1 MSPLGSSSPDDEGSR
16 QPSSTAPQRR
26 GWLGPSLTRPRV
38 CKRSKFARVSLRLLV
53 WGGVLSAGLVAI
65 LLMVINVAATPT
77 RIKKVLI
84 ALAAEQT
91 GGTLEVGQVEFDLFT
106 GIRLHQ
112 VSLYPPVAGDTRG
125 SLNDGAVATVPLLQ
139 AKLIRFEYSTRQLLA
154 GYIHLCALQLI
165 EPTLLLRKE
174 DGHFNFEPILAY
186 RAEHFP
192 KKAAEP
198 PPPKE
203 PPVDK
208 KGAALLPLDPST
220 LSLPIRLLV
229 ENVGIKDLTVK
240 MDVATDRKNA
250 TVAQQTL
257 IQGLSIDLGVH
268 WHGRESSIWVSS
280 LSPYGKS
287 LKIKVQ
293 KATALGGALKKA
305 LTVEAP
311 LSFRLEVVNL
321 KLLNI
326 DLATRLLELFTP
338 VASYKDLLTNLTVR
352 LALADDLKGIKID
365 GINLE
370 LADALAYE
378 LAGAIGISD
387 ASFSSFNLKLRQKL
401 ELDLAA
407 AAMLARPFVPGL
419 RAQGDIALEDF
430 HIDGT
435 VEPATVAKAAA
446 EGVGLPV
453 VAFKLGLHDVAGG
466 LPGLDLDMA
475 PINGEVSL
483 AVGPSTVGKGSQI
496 DVGVD
501 FRAPK
506 ILTKRNTP
514 VGEIKAGMYGFTTKV
529 IARAL
534 WPEKVAPV
542 FKVNIE
548 ADRVVASGSHIAPV
562 DVPLSIDVDAQGR
575 QDLSQFAVAA
585 RAELKGLTNF
595 AAMIDCQNFCDHLL
609 SSVEAHVES
618 LAKVHAIALPLAD
631 IMNLGPFMPTQ
642 LAGKIDY
649 KGSARGK
656 LPNPLK
662 TPTPELIKQ
671 ADIHF
676 DSNLEIAKISVKVPF
691 DQLQLNGAETRLLV
705 SGSLKDQTIGFRQKF
720 VGLKLDHA
728 KPDAPAMPISVRQ
741 FAFETN
747 IKNHIEGP
755 LDISEVPALLQ
766 HLRTD
771 VDTKLVVGQIAVDG
785 ALPRPIT
792 DFQFNAALRQEGLSA
807 FKLKDLR
814 VKVSEIGATV
824 GLKGSTTV
832 DKDYLPQ
839 RIDLTLTSQM
849 SHAGGGGELPGGI
862 KTSGKAA
869 FDLALSSEDMR
880 ELSVNGQA
888 RFDHFNVTIPGKEI
902 GQRPTL
908 VVEDID
914 GEIPFKQKL
923 RLPDLKKM
931 KQSSL
936 AKAEPLKTDV
946 PVNADQKNATAVPTV
961 PVIEVSEASSDANG
975 RSNAGAQSLGRSMD
989 QFLKK
994 NDSKLPVDT
1003 NIVAMVDYSSIRPF
1017 YPDRRPL
1024 SIKRVDVANLELTN
1038 LEFDMEL
1045 RQSFFSLNQFLIDF
1059 LGGKIEGDF
1068 KLSFDS
1074 TAADPTKIPKKIWTS
1089 LHLTRLDTRKLIERF
1104 PNLKGKASSWDLLSN
1119 PYIDATVHILF
1130 DVGSSDISG
1139 NVEIS
1144 SIGKEQLKMM
1154 LFYVDPYEQN
1164 PTIADIRGALNLGEV
1179 RRVSI
1184 PLRNG
1189 EVGLVVDVRVLA
1201 APIPTPKLTRF
1212 PIRQILQNF
1221 KDQSNKDQSKAG

>member
-1 MSPLGSSSPDDEGSR
+1 M

-38 CKRSKFARVSLRLLV
+38 FTSSKFARISLRLLV
-53 WGGVLSAGLVAI
+53 WGGVLSAGLVVI
-65 LLMVINVAATPT
+65 LLMAVNVAATPT

-91 GGTLEVGQVEFDLFT
+91 GGSLEVGQVEFGLFT
-106 GIRLHQ
+106 GIRLHE
-112 VSLYPPVAGDTRG
+112 VSLYPPLAGDTRG
-125 SLNDGAVATVPLLQ
+125 SLNDGAVATVPLIQ

-154 GYIHLCALQLI
+154 GYIHLRGLQLI

-174 DGHFNFEPILAY
+174 DGRFNFESILAY

-192 KKAAEP
+192 KKAEALP
-198 PPPKE
+198 PAKE
-203 PPVDK
+203 PPADK
-208 KGAALLPLDPST
+208 KGTALLPLDPST

-240 MDVATDRKNA
+240 MDVAADAKNA
-250 TVAQQTL
+250 AVAQQTL
-257 IQGLSIDLGVH
+257 IQGLSIDLGMH
-268 WHGRESSIWVSS
+268 WHGRKSSIWVSS
-280 LSPYGKS
+280 LSPYGKA

-293 KATALGGALKKA
+293 KATVLGGDLKKA

-311 LSFRLEVVNL
+311 LSFRLEVQNL
-321 KLLNI
+321 KFLNI

-338 VASYKDLLTNLTVR
+338 AASYKDLLTNFTVR
-352 LALADDLKGIKID
+352 VALADDLKGIKID
-365 GINLE
+365 GVNLE

-378 LAGAIGISD
+378 LAGAIGIAD
-387 ASFSSFNLKLRQKL
+387 ASFSAFNLQLRQKL

-419 RAQGDIALEDF
+419 RAQGEISLEDF
-430 HIDGT
+430 HVDGT

-446 EGVGLPV
+446 EGVGLPM
-453 VAFKLGLHDVAGG
+453 VALKLGLHDVAGG
-466 LPGLDLDMA
+466 LPSLALDMA
-475 PINGEVSL
+475 PINGEVSF
-483 AVGPSTVGKGSQI
+483 AVGPSAASKGSQI
-496 DVGVD
+496 DVAVD
-501 FRAPK
+501 IRAPK
-506 ILTKRNTP
+506 ILTQRNTP

-542 FKVNIE
+542 FKLNIE
-548 ADRVVASGSHIAPV
+548 ADRVVASGAHIAPV

-595 AAMIDCQNFCDHLL
+595 AAMIDCQNFCNHLL

-662 TPTPELIKQ
+662 TPTTELIKQ

-676 DSNLEIAKISVKVPF
+676 DSNLEIAQVSVKVPF
-691 DQLQLNGAETRLLV
+691 DQLQLTGAETRLHV
-705 SGSLKDQTIGFRQKF
+705 SGSLKDQTVDFRQKF
-720 VGLKLDHA
+720 NGLKLAHA
-728 KPDAPAMPISVRQ
+728 KPEAPVMPISVRQ
-741 FAFETN
+741 FALETN

-766 HLRTD
+766 RLRTD
-771 VDTKLVVGQIAVDG
+771 VETKLVVGQVAVDG

-814 VKVSEIGATV
+814 VQVSDMGATV

-839 RIDLTLTSQM
+839 RLDLTLTSQM
-849 SHAGGGGELPGGI
+849 SHGGGEGLPGGI

-880 ELSVNGQA
+880 DLSVHGQA
-888 RFDHFNVTIPGKEI
+888 RFDHFNVTIPGKDI

-914 GEIPFKQKL
+914 GEIPFKQTL

-946 PVNADQKNATAVPTV
+946 AVHADQKNATAIPTV
-961 PVIEVSEASSDANG
+961 PVIEVSEASADANG
-975 RSNAGAQSLGRSMD
+975 RSNAGAQSLDRSMD

-994 NDSKLPVDT
+994 NDNKLPVDT

-1068 KLSFDS
+1068 KLSFDT
-1074 TAADPTKIPKKIWTS
+1074 TAAEPTKIPKKIWTS

-1104 PNLKGKASSWDLLSN
+1104 PNLKGKGSTWDLLSN

-1139 NVEIS
+1139 NIEIS

-1164 PTIADIRGALNLGEV
+1164 PTIADIRSALNLGEV

-1189 EVGLVVDVRVLA
+1189 EVGIDVDVRVLS

>member
-1 MSPLGSSSPDDEGSR
+1 MSPLGPSSPDDEGSR

-26 GWLGPSLTRPRV
+26 SWLGPSLTRPRI
-38 CKRSKFARVSLRLLV
+38 CKRSKLARVSLRILV
-53 WGGVLSAGLVAI
+53 WGGVLSAGLVVI
-65 LLMVINVAATPT
+65 LLMAINVAATPI
-77 RIKKVLI
+77 RIRKVLI

-91 GGTLEVGQVEFDLFT
+91 GGSLEVGQVEFGLFT
-106 GIRLHQ
+106 GLRMHD
-112 VSLYPPVAGDTRG
+112 VVLYPPVAGDTRG

-139 AKLIRFEYSTRQLLA
+139 AKLVRFEYSTRQLLA
-154 GYIHLCALQLI
+154 GYVHLSALQLM

-186 RAEHFP
+186 RAEHVP
-192 KKAAEP
+192 KTVEEP

-203 PPVDK
+203 PRSEK
-208 KGAALLPLDPST
+208 KGGALLPLDPST
-220 LSLPIRLLV
+220 LSLPLRLLV

-240 MDVATDRKNA
+240 IDVAADRKNA

-257 IQGLSIDLGVH
+257 IQGLSLDLGVH
-268 WHGRESSIWVSS
+268 WRGRDSSIWVSS
-280 LSPYGKS
+280 LSPYGKA
-287 LKIKVQ
+287 LKIKMQ
-293 KATALGGALKKA
+293 KATALGGDLKKA
-305 LTVEAP
+305 LTLEAP
-311 LSFRLEVVNL
+311 LSFRLEVLNL

-338 VASYKDLLTNLTVR
+338 AASYKDLLTNLTVR

-378 LAGAIGISD
+378 IAGAIGVSD
-387 ASFSSFNLKLRQKL
+387 ASFSSIDLKLKQKM

-419 RAQGDIALEDF
+419 RAQGEIALEDF
-430 HIDGT
+430 KIDGNID
-435 VEPATVAKAAA
+435 PATVAKSAA
-446 EGVGLPV
+446 EGVGLPM
-453 VAFKLGLHDVAGG
+453 VALKLGLHDVAGG
-466 LPGLDLDMA
+466 LPGLDLDLA

-483 AVGPSTVGKGSQI
+483 AVGPSTASKGSQI
-496 DVGVD
+496 DMGVD

-514 VGEIKAGMYGFTTKV
+514 VGEIKAGVYGFTTKV

-542 FKVNIE
+542 FKLNIE
-548 ADRVVASGSHIAPV
+548 ADRVVANGSHIASV

-575 QDLSQFAVAA
+575 QDLSRFAVAA

-642 LAGKIDY
+642 LAGKIDF

-676 DSNLEIAKISVKVPF
+676 DSNLEIAKVSAKVPF
-691 DQLQLNGAETRLLV
+691 DQLQLTGAETRLLV
-705 SGSLKDQTIGFRQKF
+705 SGSFKDQTVDFRQKF
-720 VGLKLDHA
+720 VGLKLAHA
-728 KPDAPAMPISVRQ
+728 KPEAPVMPISVRQ
-741 FAFETN
+741 FEFETN

-755 LDISEVPALLQ
+755 LDISDVPALLKR
-766 HLRTD
+766 LRTD
-771 VDTKLVVGQIAVDG
+771 VDTKLVAGQIVADG
-785 ALPRPIT
+785 ALPRPIG
-792 DFQFNAALRQEGLSA
+792 DFQFNAALRQEGLSL
-807 FKLKDLR
+807 FKLKDLKVR
-814 VKVSEIGATV
+814 VLDIGATV

-832 DKDYLPQ
+832 DKDYLPE
-839 RIDLTLTSQM
+839 RMDLTLTSQM
-849 SHAGGGGELPGGI
+849 SHRGGEDLPGGI
-862 KTSGKAA
+862 RTSGKAA
-869 FDLALSSEDMR
+869 FDLALASADMR
-880 ELSVNGQA
+880 DLSVNGQA
-888 RFDHFNVTIPGKEI
+888 RFDHFNVLVPSKEI
-902 GQRPTL
+902 GQRPTI

-914 GEIPFKQKL
+914 GEIPFKQTM

-931 KQSSL
+931 KQTSL
-936 AKAEPLKTDV
+936 AKAEAPKKDTIS
-946 PVNADQKNATAVPTV
+946 NTDQKNAAAIPDV
-961 PVIEVSEASSDANG
+961 PVIEVSESNSDTNG
-975 RSNAGAQSLGRSMD
+975 SGKISAQSLERSME

-994 NDSKLPVDT
+994 NDSKLPADS

-1068 KLSFDS
+1068 KLSFDT

-1089 LHLTRLDTRKLIERF
+1089 MHLTRLDTRKLIERF
-1104 PNLKGKASSWDLLSN
+1104 PNLRGKASSWDLLSN
-1119 PYIDATVHILF
+1119 PYIDATVHIVF
-1130 DVGSSDISG
+1130 DVSSSDISG
-1139 NVEIS
+1139 NIEIS

-1189 EVGLVVDVRVLA
+1189 EVGLDVDVRVLS

>member
-1 MSPLGSSSPDDEGSR
+1 M

-26 GWLGPSLTRPRV
+26 GWLGPSLTLPRV
-38 CKRSKFARVSLRLLV
+38 FKRSKFARLSLRLLV
-53 WGGVLSAGLVAI
+53 WGGVLTAGLVAI

-84 ALAAEQT
+84 SLAAEQT
-91 GGTLEVGQVEFDLFT
+91 GGSLEVGQVEFGLFT
-106 GIRLHQ
+106 GIRLHE

-125 SLNDGAVATVPLLQ
+125 SLNDGAVATVPLLR

-154 GYIHLCALQLI
+154 GYIHLRALQLI

-192 KKAAEP
+192 KKAAEA

-203 PPVDK
+203 PISDK

-240 MDVATDRKNA
+240 MDVAADRKNA
-250 TVAQQTL
+250 TTAQQTL

-268 WHGRESSIWVSS
+268 WHGRDSSIWVSS
-280 LSPYGKS
+280 LSPYGKA
-287 LKIKVQ
+287 LKIKMQ
-293 KATALGGALKKA
+293 KATALGGDLKKA

-311 LSFRLEVVNL
+311 LSFRLEVQNL

-365 GINLE
+365 EVNLE

-378 LAGAIGISD
+378 LGGAIGISD
-387 ASFSSFNLKLRQKL
+387 ASFSSINLKLRQKL

-430 HIDGT
+430 HIDGN
-435 VEPATVAKAAA
+435 VEPATMAKAAA
-446 EGVGLPV
+446 EGAGLPV
-453 VAFKLGLHDVAGG
+453 VALKLGLHDVAGG
-466 LPGLDLDMA
+466 LPSLALDMA
-475 PINGEVSL
+475 PINGEVSF
-483 AVGPSTVGKGSQI
+483 AVGPSAASKGSQI
-496 DVGVD
+496 DVAVD
-501 FRAPK
+501 IRAPK

-514 VGEIKAGMYGFTTKV
+514 VGEIKAGIYGFTTKV

-585 RAELKGLTNF
+585 RAELKGLTNLS
-595 AAMIDCQNFCDHLL
+595 AMIDCQNFCNHLL

-662 TPTPELIKQ
+662 TPTPELIKL

-676 DSNLEIAKISVKVPF
+676 ESNLEIAKVSVNVPY
-691 DQLQLNGAETRLLV
+691 DQLQLTGAETRLLV
-705 SGSLKDQTIGFRQKF
+705 SGSLKDQTVDFRQKF
-720 VGLKLDHA
+720 AGLKLAHA
-728 KPDAPAMPISVRQ
+728 KPDAPALPISVRQ
-741 FAFETN
+741 FAFETK
-747 IKNHIEGP
+747 IKNHIDGP
-755 LDISEVPALLQ
+755 LDIREVPTLLQ
-766 HLRTD
+766 RLRTD
-771 VDTKLVVGQIAVDG
+771 LDTKLVVGQIAVDG

-792 DFQFNAALRQEGLSA
+792 DFQFSAALRQEGLSA

-814 VKVSEIGATV
+814 VQVSDMGATV

-839 RIDLTLTSQM
+839 RLDLTFTSQM
-849 SHAGGGGELPGGI
+849 SHRGGEELPGGI

-880 ELSVNGQA
+880 DLSVNGQA
-888 RFDHFNVTIPGKEI
+888 RFDHFNVTIPGKDI

-914 GEIPFKQKL
+914 GEIPFKQTL

-936 AKAEPLKTDV
+936 AKAEPLKSV
-946 PVNADQKNATAVPTV
+946 VAVKGDQKNTAPVPTVPTV
-961 PVIEVSEASSDANG
+961 PVIEVSEASSDGNG
-975 RSNAGAQSLGRSMD
+975 RSNPGAQALDRSMD
-989 QFLKK
+989 KFLKK
-994 NDSKLPVDT
+994 NDTKLPVDT

-1024 SIKRVDVANLELTN
+1024 SIKRVDVANLELSN

-1045 RQSFFSLNQFLIDF
+1045 RQSFFSVNQFLIDF

-1119 PYIDATVHILF
+1119 PFIDATVHILF
-1130 DVGSSDISG
+1130 DVSSSDISG

-1164 PTIADIRGALNLGEV
+1164 PTIADIRSALNLGEV

-1189 EVGLVVDVRVLA
+1189 EVGLDVDVRVLA